1 MNYLKRIA
9 CICCQTRDGGEGTC
23 LIIFY
28 WFECIS
34 LDLRVFMYWGKD
46 GKNLSL
52 AYLIGNLSKLYNV
65 IKNVCGNISV
75 SFVRL
80 SVSDFLFPIFWNY
93 VYVQSIGGVK
103 LSGSQA
109 VSAFGY
115 LYIQWKL
122 IRYKQMNWLFV
133 RNNVIMADLRWSYI
147 LTQPSF
153 DC

>member
-1 MNYLKRIA
+1 MLILGSETSATLITCKWNCTDLNGFIVLPNFFMHGTPLITKLFMNYLKRIA

-65 IKNVCGNISV
+65 IKNLCGNISV

-93 VYVQSIGGVK
+93 V
-103 LSGSQA
+103 
-109 VSAFGY
+109 
-115 LYIQWKL
+115 
-122 IRYKQMNWLFV
+122 N
-133 RNNVIMADLRWSYI
+133 LRSKYRWG
-147 LTQPSF
+147 
-153 DC
+153 